1 MSLATRPPMAT
12 PPTSPHTGPISL
24 GHAEHPTIQP
34 TPPGASQFVAPPEN
48 PDCILSLK
56 DGSMLAASS
65 IGVAMIL
72 QERNLIPHSYN
83 LPIYYVDEEPDVVHL
98 LHAIYAGNVDASQ
111 GKIPPMPTLYELAR
125 LCLKTGRAYLCNPYV
140 CQWVQRWI
148 LESENSLE
156 AEVLEV
162 AMLCGDRQT
171 VANVCRAFVLG
182 EVSNEGVH
190 QTEILLAGLPD
201 SVQIGVMRATVRQK
215 LRGLLLLPIAD
226 HPSVTTAAEDA
237 HHCETQAADLLS
249 YIRAPRR
256 VQLFPVPDDYNR
268 ICLMSLGERL
278 GAMQDNCLA
287 VSTCIQCG
295 YVGHQWGKQI
305 DEIARSMNALLRY
318 LMKELQKHLVVEMR
332 SAREAV

>member
-1 MSLATRPPMAT
+1 
-12 PPTSPHTGPISL
+12 
-24 GHAEHPTIQP
+24 
-34 TPPGASQFVAPPEN
+34 
-48 PDCILSLK
+48 
-56 DGSMLAASS
+56 MLAASS

-111 GKIPPMPTLYELAR
+111 GKVPPMPILYALAR

-182 EVSNEGVH
+182 EVSDEGVR

-201 SVQIGVMRATVRQK
+201 TGT
-215 LRGLLLLPIAD
+215 AD
-226 HPSVTTAAEDA
+226 V
-237 HHCETQAADLLS
+237 
-249 YIRAPRR
+249 
-256 VQLFPVPDDYNR
+256 
-268 ICLMSLGERL
+268 
-278 GAMQDNCLA
+278 
-287 VSTCIQCG
+287 
-295 YVGHQWGKQI
+295 
-305 DEIARSMNALLRY
+305 AR
-318 LMKELQKHLVVEMR
+318 
-332 SAREAV
+332 